1 MATAPKIITPA
12 HDIENVLAFRTPVG
26 GKSVHAGQTENI
38 GTLDTTMYDRIR
50 LVAGEHIDST
60 CDVIV
65 RLTIME
71 GNELLAFLDEVTLK
85 PHSQLTRT
93 YDVPATKLQVS
104 ITGVGAANSTGAVDV
119 LIYGQ
124 Y

>member
-1 MATAPKIITPA
+1 MATAPKIMPQT
-12 HDIENVLAFRTPVG
+12 HEIENILAFRTPVG
-26 GKSVHAGQTENI
+26 GKTVTAGQTETI
-38 GTLDTTMYDRIR
+38 GIVDSAIYDRIR
-50 LVAGEHIDST
+50 LVADERIGST

-71 GNELLAFLDEVTLK
+71 GNELVAFLDEVTLR

-93 YDVPATKLQVS
+93 YEVPATKLQVS
-104 ITGVGAANSTGAVDV
+104 ITGVGAENTTGSVDV